1 MQCCGGRGPLPTS
14 DRERPGHER
23 GMKVSAEP
31 LSAIGVE
38 PSLSQE
44 PKLRVFELALSGIL
58 TLTVPVAGHADPVRS
73 KMGPVGAGPAPS
85 NVQVWGGNGPGY
97 HPMPNGWDGDW
108 RRVPS
113 PSHQWNG
120 RSVSRRWWPNAPLGG
135 WACCLG
141 PGVPVF
147 WVWGPSGG
155 AFDYPFSD
163 WRGPTGGWG
172 NP

>member
-1 MQCCGGRGPLPTS
+1 MRVLALALVGVLALTAPIAAQAGPL
-14 DRERPGHER
+14 G
-23 GMKVSAEP
+23 
-31 LSAIGVE
+31 
-38 PSLSQE
+38 
-44 PKLRVFELALSGIL
+44 
-58 TLTVPVAGHADPVRS
+58 S
-73 KMGPVGAGPAPS
+73 KMRLADAGPARGI
-85 NVQVWGGNGPGY
+85 VQVWGGNGSGY

-113 PSHQWNG
+113 PSRQWNG
-120 RSVSRRWWPNAPLGG
+120 GSVSRRWWPNGPPGW

-141 PGVPVF
+141 PSVPTY

>member
-1 MQCCGGRGPLPTS
+1 
-14 DRERPGHER
+14 
-23 GMKVSAEP
+23 V
-31 LSAIGVE
+31 
-38 PSLSQE
+38 
-44 PKLRVFELALSGIL
+44 RVLKLALAGVL
-58 TLTVPVAGHADPVRS
+58 ALVVPLAGRADPVGS
-73 KMGPVGAGPAPS
+73 KKGPVGAVQAPGI
-85 NVQVWGGNGPGY
+85 VQVWGGNGPGY

-108 RRVPS
+108 RRLPS
-113 PSHQWNG
+113 PSRQWNG
-120 RSVSRRWWPNAPLGG
+120 GSVSRRWWPNGPPGG

-141 PGVPVF
+141 PSVPTY